1 MVEDRWSRLSEPS
14 SCQTSRSKKS
24 LNLSYKLHVGGAKKF
39 YSWAQTFTPFHLQFP
54 CRDDS
59 CQWFEDM
66 DLSTNLEPLKDMLK
80 ISKILTILHG
90 LHEIG
95 VQLMQ
100 SNILNR
106 QLSLSGSG
114 ISRFFAPP
122 DLFLELLSYLF
133 AFWKLLGILQD
144 SCSYH
149 IAWVK

>member
-24 LNLSYKLHVGGAKKF
+24 LKLSYNLHVGGAKKF

-54 CRDDS
+54 CRDDR
-59 CQWFEDM
+59 CQWLVDM
-66 DLSTNLEPLKDMLK
+66 DLSTNLEPLKDMFK

-133 AFWKLLGILQD
+133 AFWKLLGILRD
-144 SCSYH
+144 SCSHH

>member
-14 SCQTSRSKKS
+14 ICQTYRSKKS
-24 LNLSYKLHVGGAKKF
+24 LKLSYNLHVGGTKKS
-39 YSWAQTFTPFHLQFP
+39 YSWAQTFTPFHLKFP

-59 CQWFEDM
+59 CQWLVDM

-114 ISRFFAPP
+114 ISKFFAPP

-133 AFWKLLGILQD
+133 AFWKLLGILRD
-144 SCSYH
+144 SCSHH
-149 IAWVK
+149 IARVN

>member
-24 LNLSYKLHVGGAKKF
+24 LKLWYNLHVGGAKKF

-66 DLSTNLEPLKDMLK
+66 DLSTNLEPLKDMFK

-133 AFWKLLGILQD
+133 AFWKLLGILRD
-144 SCSYH
+144 SCSHH
-149 IAWVK
+149 IARVN